1 MNEEKRIE
9 EMAYEMTQYKETV
22 CERIEHNNCLLKF
35 HTNAFVNCHFCKL
48 AEHLITEKGYRKASE
63 IFEEIIE
70 ALTEERIEE
79 NRKADSALEAQD
91 TASYEVYSYA
101 EDKLATLVTAL
112 SLYKKKYTEGERGK

>member
-1 MNEEKRIE
+1 MTKEKQIE
-9 EMAYEMTQYKETV
+9 EMAFDL
-22 CERIEHNNCLLKF
+22 CRIDL
-35 HTNAFVNCHFCKL
+35 CKHL
-48 AEHLITEKGYRKASE
+48 EQEECDATTCVHCTAEALYTAGYRKASE

-112 SLYKKKYTEGERGK
+112 SLYKKKYTEEGK